1 MTDLAPPTHI
11 VPIQRGQCTA
21 MITPKWFVN
30 GSEYHPQL
38 ATYRPLVNGKEAFR
52 EVYQAIEAAE
62 KSVCIIC
69 WGFQPSMYFVRDG
82 TQMMIGQLLEKKA
95 KQGKM
100 VRVLCW
106 AFEKISVG
114 GGFRLNV
121 TGHEMGLGESNTPGR
136 WSLRI
141 SDRPATETDEQ
152 YAYDV
157 HWYTMYDRKADW
169 VAKDRRTWRDARN
182 LPKNNLLFYS
192 RSYSQL
198 DTAALQ
204 SLEYTDKELS
214 WKTLAALQQL
224 PSHHQKMV
232 LVDYED
238 PQAAVGFV
246 MGHNML
252 DFYWDTPDHCGGPP
266 KPPNVGRNGSSPLH
280 DYSSRVTGPIIG
292 DLFHNFAHAWER
304 ETGESLPRPNFC
316 SYPLLGNDVTTL
328 CQILRTQPQPES
340 VLSVLT
346 KKNKPRRDIADCYLQ
361 AVSNATQCIVIENQY
376 FRWPPL
382 AKKITEAAAK
392 MTGDGRNP
400 AKHGYL
406 YLFVITNTSDSGMG
420 AGTVNTYR
428 MLDAL
433 GRADR
438 IPEVTRHQR
447 AEALDEE
454 IKAVEKK
461 LRAVDRDMHPQYAP
475 IQEEYAPIQEDI
487 ATLEARKAQLEAR
500 KRELEQRKARLKP
513 PAGSKQK
520 GEAIVPSEV
529 PGLKVHIATLV
540 APDTADKEPWQEV
553 YIHAKLM
560 MIDDTFMTAGSAN
573 INTRSMQTDTELNI
587 MHDRYETTKP
597 LREQQWEK
605 YTWGRNKK
613 GKGVARIPPG
623 TPLAEAFYEWGK
635 LMTDNA
641 TAKEDNKS
649 PLAQLHEFLRTNDKI
664 SNND

>member
-1 MTDLAPPTHI
+1 
-11 VPIQRGQCTA
+11 

-38 ATYRPLVNGKEAFR
+38 ATYRPLVNGKEAFDA
-52 EVYQAIEAAE
+52 VYRAIDAAE

-95 KQGKM
+95 KQGTM

-106 AFEKISVG
+106 AFERISIG

-121 TGHEMGLGESNTPGR
+121 TGHEKGLNESNTPGR
-136 WSLRI
+136 WALRI
-141 SDRPATETDEQ
+141 SDRPASETDEQ

-192 RSYSQL
+192 RSYSKL

-252 DFYWDTPDHCGGPP
+252 DFYWDTSDHSGTP

-292 DLFHNFAHAWER
+292 DLFHNFAHAWEK
-304 ETGESLPRPNFC
+304 ETGESLPKPNFC

-328 CQILRTQPQPES
+328 CQILRTQPQPEN
-340 VLSVLT
+340 VLTLLT
-346 KKNKPRRDIADCYLQ
+346 KKSKPKQDIADCYMQ

-382 AKKITEAAAK
+382 AEKINESAARMAAW
-392 MTGDGRNP
+392 GRSP
-400 AKHGYL
+400 EKHGYL
-406 YLFVITNTSDSGMG
+406 YLFVITNSSDGGMG

-428 MLDAL
+428 MLEAL

-438 IPEVTRHQR
+438 IPEVARHQR
-447 AEALDEE
+447 GEAMDRE
-454 IKAVEKK
+454 IKAVEKDLK
-461 LRAVDRDMHPQYAP
+461 AADKALKSALDKRKAIDDDARLLTGVPGANVNARYTS
-475 IQEEYAPIQEDI
+475 IQEEI
-487 ATLEARKAQLEAR
+487 ARLEARKAQLEAR

-513 PAGSKQK
+513 PAGSKQE
-520 GEAIVPSEV
+520 GEAILPREV

-540 APDTADKEPWQEV
+540 APDTAPGKSWQEV

-560 MIDDTFMTAGSAN
+560 MIDDTFMTLGSTN

-587 MHDRYETTKP
+587 MHDRFETTKP
-597 LREQQWEK
+597 LRERQWEK
-605 YTWGRNKK
+605 YTWGKDEN
-613 GKGVARIPPG
+613 GNGVARIPIG
-623 TPLAEAFYEWGK
+623 TPLKEAFRQWGD
-635 LMTDNA
+635 LMNDNA
-641 TAKEDNKS
+641 VAKRSNQS
-649 PLAQLHEFLRTNDKI
+649 PLAQLHEFLRADDKI